1 MNYAIELVEEAK
13 DDMEFW
19 LRNDKRTFKRIIS
32 LFENMQ
38 QTPYTGIGKPEPL
51 CWELSDCYS
60 RRIDRKNR
68 IVYRVDDD
76 KRVIYVRQLR
86 HHY

>member
-1 MNYAIELVEEAK
+1 MNYTIELVEEAK

-51 CWELSDCYS
+51 CWELSGCYS

>member
-1 MNYAIELVEEAK
+1 MNYTIELVEEAK

-19 LRNDKRTFKRIIS
+19 LQNDKRTFKRIIS

-38 QTPYTGIGKPEPL
+38 RTPYTGIGKPEPL
-51 CWELSDCYS
+51 CWELSGCYS

-86 HHY
+86 HQY

>member
-1 MNYAIELVEEAK
+1 MNYTIELVEEAK

-38 QTPYTGIGKPEPL
+38 QTPYTGMGKPEPL
-51 CWELSDCYS
+51 CWELSGCYS
-60 RRIDRKNR
+60 RRIDHKNR

>member
-51 CWELSDCYS
+51 CWELSGCYS